1 MCSGCSFL
9 ICNPHCQK
17 LLKAVSSP
25 QFMMEAS
32 AITAAMLV
40 GCRAYDQLKQQKE
53 EEARAREAEKDLINL
68 LRAEEVA
75 ERDRLRAK
83 EHAARQAALRAEML
97 AATQEMLRLKVFHIP
112 CTLIA
117 VVLGTLRKSNVTS

>member
-1 MCSGCSFL
+1 
-9 ICNPHCQK
+9 
-17 LLKAVSSP
+17 
-25 QFMMEAS
+25 MEAS